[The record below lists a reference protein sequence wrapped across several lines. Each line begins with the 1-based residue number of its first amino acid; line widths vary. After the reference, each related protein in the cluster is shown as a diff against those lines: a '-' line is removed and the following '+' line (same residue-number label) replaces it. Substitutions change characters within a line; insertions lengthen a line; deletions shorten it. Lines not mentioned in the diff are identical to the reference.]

1 MKGSRLPDRLEGL
14 DGSERGQ
21 RQKEALETGWGR
33 AGQKEDTMGLSFVI
47 HEHHASRLHYDVR
60 LEMDGV
66 LRSWAVPKGP
76 SMNPA
81 ERRLAVQVEDHPLEY
96 IDFEGIL
103 PPGQYGA
110 GPVVIWDRGT
120 YELLEKKTDRI
131 AIRLKGKKVKGDFAV
146 VLLKGRGK
154 GNEWLLIK
162 KKDEHALP
170 NWELTV
176 ELTAEKRASL
186 KERNPPCEVR

>member
-1 MKGSRLPDRLEGL
+1 
-14 DGSERGQ
+14 
-21 RQKEALETGWGR
+21 
-33 AGQKEDTMGLSFVI
+33 MGLSFVI

-162 KKDEHALP
+162 KKDEYALP

-186 KERNPPCEVR
+186 KERNPPCEL